1 MTLFGDYLLTMKL
14 HLKLI
19 VKYFAGFLKLR
30 SVEGVQTFPILKTKK
45 LQKLWKSDIKKST
58 RELHDYV
65 IKFFEGQTIS
75 FFEFG
80 VFEGRTIKYFSENM
94 KNSSNT
100 FVGFDSFTGMP
111 ETYDYPGISL
121 GHFSLEGAF
130 PNIDDKRVKFVKG
143 YFNQN
148 KNEIKKELNRSS
160 NTKLVHFDADLFS
173 STLYVL
179 FQLDDHTPYYGLF
192 DEFGGDE
199 VRALYSYLISTDKEV
214 EIISTTFDDKF
225 NIVPRETFMK
235 IY

>member
-1 MTLFGDYLLTMKL
+1 M
-14 HLKLI
+14 I
-19 VKYFAGFLKLR
+19 
-30 SVEGVQTFPILKTKK
+30 
-45 LQKLWKSDIKKST
+45 
-58 RELHDYV
+58 
-65 IKFFEGQTIS
+65 
-75 FFEFG
+75 
-80 VFEGRTIKYFSENM
+80 
-94 KNSSNT
+94 
-100 FVGFDSFTGMP
+100 
-111 ETYDYPGISL
+111 
-121 GHFSLEGAF
+121 
-130 PNIDDKRVKFVKG
+130 
-143 YFNQN
+143 
-148 KNEIKKELNRSS
+148 KELNRSS